1 MVAADVVV
9 THAAYGNAAKR
20 STRHIRCATRRSQA
34 RCENAVASSGAHAY
48 IRCMSEARRGRS
60 AGAPDHGAKRRTS
73 AGSAHAA
80 GLASA
85 ARNFAAAL
93 RDDVGS
99 KHHGQDL
106 LAGITVAAVAL
117 PLNLGLAIA
126 SGLPPTA
133 GLVAGAIGGGVAA
146 VFGGSRHQ
154 VSGPAAALSVMV
166 LALAKTYGVTGV
178 AAATLY
184 IGIVELALALALAGR
199 LARHVPESVLAGF
212 TTGVG
217 LKLLDAQIPELLG
230 FPEVV
235 DWASKATPSTI
246 DLVTM
251 MHRPKWLHDVSW
263 LAAMSGV
270 FVAFV
275 VVAARPLRRFP
286 AAIVSIALVTFV
298 SVYLDWNIE
307 RVASVGIVPSR
318 LPAPSLPL
326 VPDEQ
331 WLDLFAAATPLALL
345 AAVESLLSASA
356 MDRLASSKK
365 PHDANVELFGQGLA
379 NLASGLFSGMPVT
392 GVVARGGVNVQ
403 SGNKTRF
410 SALVHAVLLAAAV
423 YFLSGPISRVP
434 LAALAGLLCV
444 IGFRLL
450 ELGTF
455 LHLAR
460 REKLEAVAFLLA
472 AAGTVSGHLML
483 GLALGLAVHFASH
496 WTTRHARAEVA
507 ELAEN
512 KRQGIRA
519 VLAKDR
525 AVARRPAH
533 HEPLPPEYRKWLGQ
547 IREEPLVARSA
558 YVHPAATVI
567 GRVVVGERA
576 HIAADT
582 SVRADEGAPFHIGA
596 NTNVQD
602 GVVMHALKDKRVTV
616 AGEPWAIYVGR
627 NVSIA
632 HDALVHGPCYV
643 GDDTFVGFKA
653 VVHDAVIGSHCY
665 VGIGA
670 VVVGVEVPDGRF
682 VPHGSIIDTADAVDA
697 LPLVTEVHR
706 EFNEDVVEVNRGL
719 AVAYHARDLAS
730 RGPTR
735 ADGQEPAGDVPTW
748 EAGWAPLLPKERF

>member
-1 MVAADVVV
+1 MSSLTEDI
-9 THAAYGNAAKR
+9 R
-20 STRHIRCATRRSQA
+20 SKQ
-34 RCENAVASSGAHAY
+34 
-48 IRCMSEARRGRS
+48 
-60 AGAPDHGAKRRTS
+60 
-73 AGSAHAA
+73 
-80 GLASA
+80 
-85 ARNFAAAL
+85 
-93 RDDVGS
+93 
-99 KHHGQDL
+99 HGQDV

-126 SGLPPTA
+126 SGLPPSA
-133 GLVAGAIGGGVAA
+133 GLVAGAIGGAFAA
-146 VFGGSRHQ
+146 LFGSSKHQ

-166 LALAKTYGVTGV
+166 LALAKTYGTTGV

-184 IGIVELALALALAGR
+184 IGIVELVLCFALAGR

-235 DWASKATPSTI
+235 DWSSKATPSTI

-251 MHRPKWLHDVSW
+251 MHKPQWLHDVSW

-275 VVAARPLRRFP
+275 VVAMRGFRRFP

-298 SVYLDWNIE
+298 SVYLKWDVE
-307 RVASVGIVPSR
+307 RVASVGAVPAS

-331 WLDLFAAATPLALL
+331 WLDLFVAATPLALL

-356 MDRLASSKK
+356 MDRIANVKK

-392 GVVARGGVNVQ
+392 GVVARSGVNVQ
-403 SGNKTRF
+403 SGNKTRL
-410 SALVHAVLLAAAV
+410 SAFLHAGLLAGAV
-423 YFLSGPISRVP
+423 YFLSGAISTVP

-450 ELGTF
+450 EFGTLF
-455 LHLAR
+455 HLAKSH
-460 REKLEAVAFLLA
+460 KLEAVAFLV
-472 AAGTVSGHLML
+472 AAGGTVGGHLMG
-483 GLALGLAVHFASH
+483 GLVLGLAVHFVSR
-496 WTTRHARAEVA
+496 WLTRHERAA
-507 ELAEN
+507 ASELEGN
-512 KRQGIRA
+512 KRRGIRA
-519 VLAKDR
+519 VLATEH
-525 AVARRPAH
+525 AEARRPAH
-533 HEPLPPEYRKWLGQ
+533 YEPMPAEYKKWLGQ
-547 IREEPLVARSA
+547 IREEPFVAKSA

-567 GRVVVGERA
+567 GRVVIGDRA
-576 HIAADT
+576 HVAADT
-582 SVRADEGAPFHIGA
+582 SVRADEGSPFHIGA

-602 GVVMHALKDKRVTV
+602 GVVMHALKDKRVMV

-643 GDDTFVGFKA
+643 GDDTFIGFKA
-653 VVHDAVIGSHCY
+653 VVHDAVVGSHCY

-682 VPHGSIIDTADAVDA
+682 VPHGRIVDTADAVAA
-697 LPLVTEVHR
+697 LPLVTDVHR

-719 AVAYHARDLAS
+719 AVAYHARDLATNA
-730 RGPTR
+730 RHHVI
-735 ADGQEPAGDVPTW
+735 AEAEPPAPATW